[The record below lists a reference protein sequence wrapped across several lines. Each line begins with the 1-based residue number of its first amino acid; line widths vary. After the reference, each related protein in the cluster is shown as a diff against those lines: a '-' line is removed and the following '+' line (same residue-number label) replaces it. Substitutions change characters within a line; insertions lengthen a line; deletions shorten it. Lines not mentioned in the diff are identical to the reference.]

1 MTLIPRILATVVG
14 AALLGFSTGC
24 RHKQES
30 GGVSPAVV
38 ESVNRGVSLMGQ
50 YDYDGATKAFEEA
63 LGAAPELSL
72 VKINLAIAR
81 FNRGHKEDQDIEQA
95 QGLLDAV
102 LKKEP
107 GNIRAWYFMG
117 IVLLHTG
124 QSEPATACFKKVL
137 QLQPDDGVAW
147 YLLGTCKQ
155 RTGQKAEREFLKALE
170 LRPFLTSAYYK
181 LWQTYQAEDQP
192 NKAQRFLDEFMRLR
206 DSPLNEIIEVPQ
218 YNQIGELALAQPI
231 GTQPPPSLARSVY
244 RAGTPTQISLLSLTS
259 PPPANSVPATSQT
272 FGGVALAGSDRD
284 GQPEFFLATCPGIR
298 SSVPFYLNGRAGMST
313 FVAPT
318 NWGLDNVEQPLSYA
332 VGDYDN
338 DGVSDLFIVCNGTNH
353 LFHGSANGIFTE
365 VTRQVGIASNGGSTR
380 SALWLDADHVG
391 VLDLFVCNSDAPNQL
406 FNNNADGTFT
416 DIAAS
421 AGVAVPEGN
430 SVMVLPGDLNGDR
443 TTDLVILR
451 SGAPAKVFLND
462 LGGRFHEASLGGLG
476 IRGDLG
482 GVLQDFD
489 GDGNL
494 DLLVLGGQ
502 PAELKLFLGD
512 GHGHFRPSDTFA
524 ASAKSAAALGPL
536 RGFRVADFNLDGSL
550 DIAFFSDEEG
560 HILLNDGKGR
570 FTLQAHVWK
579 ASLGNVLVGAELANL
594 NGDFVPDLL
603 LLERGKTSRISLIP
617 GELSPPFTALSLA
630 PTGVRSRDKRT
641 RSPAS
646 GYGVTAIVRA
656 GLREQSRVFTG
667 QAGGFNQSPLPL
679 VFGLGGAR
687 QADYVRLLWPDGVAQ
702 DEIALPAGQHHQV
715 AETQRKISSCPLLFA
730 WNGTRFGFIT
740 DFAGVGGL
748 GYFVAPGEYANPQP
762 IDYVTIEPQQLC
774 PRDGAY
780 ELRITEAMEETTYLD
795 QLELLAI
802 DHSSD
807 SSVIPDERQAVSGP
821 LPTHEL
827 LVMDKAI
834 FPLRALDPAGHD
846 CTKQLLH
853 ADRIYAF
860 APQLDRRFF
869 GFCLPHTLDLD
880 FGGQLAS
887 LGPNQR
893 VVLFI
898 NGYLEY
904 PYSQT
909 AYAASKAR
917 VGWDPIR
924 IERLQP
930 NGQWQTIVPDAG
942 AMGGMNRTMTVELT
956 GLISGPEC
964 RLRLSSNLE
973 IYYDQIFL
981 GVPASSNRV
990 KIHKLPMSEA
1000 DLRYAGFVRE
1010 FSPDGSMPLVYD
1022 YARRDAA
1029 APFHALRGAYTR
1041 YGPVRELLEA
1051 YDDQFVLVGPGDEI
1065 AVKFDARGLPAL
1077 PEGLTRSF
1085 VLVSHGYCKD
1095 MDLHTATPQ
1104 TLEPLPF
1111 RGMSRYPYPP
1121 TEHYPDTEL
1130 HRRLMQI
1137 YNTRIVH

>member
-1 MTLIPRILATVVG
+1 
-14 AALLGFSTGC
+14 
-24 RHKQES
+24 
-30 GGVSPAVV
+30 
-38 ESVNRGVSLMGQ
+38 
-50 YDYDGATKAFEEA
+50 
-63 LGAAPELSL
+63 
-72 VKINLAIAR
+72 
-81 FNRGHKEDQDIEQA
+81 
-95 QGLLDAV
+95 
-102 LKKEP
+102 
-107 GNIRAWYFMG
+107 
-117 IVLLHTG
+117 
-124 QSEPATACFKKVL
+124 
-137 QLQPDDGVAW
+137 
-147 YLLGTCKQ
+147 
-155 RTGQKAEREFLKALE
+155 
-170 LRPFLTSAYYK
+170 
-181 LWQTYQAEDQP
+181 
-192 NKAQRFLDEFMRLR
+192 
-206 DSPLNEIIEVPQ
+206 
-218 YNQIGELALAQPI
+218 
-231 GTQPPPSLARSVY
+231 
-244 RAGTPTQISLLSLTS
+244 
-259 PPPANSVPATSQT
+259 
-272 FGGVALAGSDRD
+272 
-284 GQPEFFLATCPGIR
+284 
-298 SSVPFYLNGRAGMST
+298 MST

-802 DHSSD
+802 DHSNPRVVGYGQGHLPATRLGSGRTRLHQAIATRRSYLCFCTAARSEIFWLLPATHTGPGFWRPVGQPRAKPACGLVYQWLSRISLFPDGIRSEQGEGRLGSHSD
-807 SSVIPDERQAVSGP
+807 RTATAKWTVANHRPRRRCNGR
-821 LPTHEL
+821 HE
-827 LVMDKAI
+827 
-834 FPLRALDPAGHD
+834 PHHD
-846 CTKQLLH
+846 GGI
-853 ADRIYAF
+853 DRI
-860 APQLDRRFF
+860 D
-869 GFCLPHTLDLD
+869 
-880 FGGQLAS
+880 
-887 LGPNQR
+887 
-893 VVLFI
+893 
-898 NGYLEY
+898 
-904 PYSQT
+904 
-909 AYAASKAR
+909 
-917 VGWDPIR
+917 
-924 IERLQP
+924 
-930 NGQWQTIVPDAG
+930 
-942 AMGGMNRTMTVELT
+942 
-956 GLISGPEC
+956 
-964 RLRLSSNLE
+964 
-973 IYYDQIFL
+973 
-981 GVPASSNRV
+981 
-990 KIHKLPMSEA
+990 
-1000 DLRYAGFVRE
+1000 
-1010 FSPDGSMPLVYD
+1010 
-1022 YARRDAA
+1022 
-1029 APFHALRGAYTR
+1029 
-1041 YGPVRELLEA
+1041 
-1051 YDDQFVLVGPGDEI
+1051 
-1065 AVKFDARGLPAL
+1065 
-1077 PEGLTRSF
+1077 
-1085 VLVSHGYCKD
+1085 
-1095 MDLHTATPQ
+1095 
-1104 TLEPLPF
+1104 
-1111 RGMSRYPYPP
+1111 
-1121 TEHYPDTEL
+1121 
-1130 HRRLMQI
+1130 
-1137 YNTRIVH
+1137 